1 VAAALVVLPWAA
13 PGLRVLDCFPD
24 AEVLAAAL
32 LVAAAGLVAGA
43 DELVAVAPGAVRAN
57 RVAMPTVASALSWVA
72 RQVSLPR
79 RRNPASRASVG
90 DWGSS

>member
-1 VAAALVVLPWAA
+1 VVE
-13 PGLRVLDCFPD
+13 CFPV
-24 AEVLAAAL
+24 AVVLAAAL

-43 DELVAVAPGAVRAN
+43 DEPVAVAPGAVRAN

-79 RRNPASRASVG
+79 RRRPASRVFVG
-90 DWGSS
+90 DWGWS